1 MKILKRFFFGLLIGL
16 GKVIPGVSGSLIA
29 ISLGVYEPAIYCFCN
44 FFHNVKK
51 NFIYLCPLFLGVII
65 SIIFSSKIVIN
76 LLNNYY
82 VSTIFLFLGI
92 ICGSIQDIR
101 KHTNKKY
108 TYLTILSF
116 ILVLFISS
124 NIIQLHTL
132 VNDSSYQF
140 LFYIFIGFIDAM
152 CMIIPGLSGTA
163 ILMMFGCY
171 EMLMTV
177 LSNLTNI
184 KQIIDNFLIL
194 LPFGI
199 GLLIGILIFTRLVKI
214 LFEKYYIKTYNI
226 ILGFMLSSIL
236 YMFKST
242 LKYRLSISELF
253 LSYSLFLVGYIVIKK
268 INRFNDD

>member
-29 ISLGVYEPAIYCFCN
+29 ISLGVYEQAIYCFCN
-44 FFHNVKK
+44 FFHDIKK
-51 NFIYLCPLFLGVII
+51 NFIYLCPLFLGII
-65 SIIFSSKIVIN
+65 LAIIFSSKIVIN

-82 VSTIFLFLGI
+82 VLTIFLFLGL
-92 ICGSIQDIR
+92 ICGSIHDIS
-101 KHTNKKY
+101 KNTNKKY

-124 NIIQLHTL
+124 NILQFHSL
-132 VNDSSYQF
+132 VNNSSYRF

-163 ILMMFGCY
+163 ILMMLGCY

-184 KQIIDNFLIL
+184 KQIIDNFSIL

-199 GLLIGILIFTRLVKI
+199 GLSIGVLVFTRLVKK
-214 LFEKYYIKTYNI
+214 LLERYYIKTYNI
-226 ILGFMLSSIL
+226 IFGFILSSIF

-242 LKYRLSISELF
+242 LKYRLSILELF
-253 LSYSLFLVGYIVIKK
+253 LSYSFFLIGYVVIKK
-268 INRFNDD
+268 INRSNDG